1 MDTTVPENQW
11 LDRAFKL
18 ACFIHRDRATA
29 VQIAMAA
36 MSKLEVASAA
46 QDKRLYYTPTGRSS
60 ARKSRN
66 KVLLGEAH
74 LLQRL
79 VYVESEV
86 YERQNEERG
95 LSGEE
100 EMIIHFIKHLVRI
113 TIKRNSFYVNLGL
126 SRLLHNYT
134 TSETQDIYNVI
145 VQDADRVRDD
155 YYYRSRKA
163 QLMRELKE
171 RFGDLL
177 KVCRGQRGEERFH
190 CQERL
195 DDHASLV
202 EKCLKLFTPW
212 NTPCLMAAGFD
223 PFNDVVSMFSFR
235 GDEPDM
241 EHEVEIN
248 RIHAV
253 LDPECYGRVV
263 GALSFDQPE
272 RRLEVPH
279 FFLSGGVRNGGNGG
293 GPRAGRDH
301 LAELSG
307 DEVLAISGALAE
319 QAARR
324 RAAAAGLLRVLVDG
338 NEHAQLDLRRV
349 ANVRFPIAESAE
361 VVEVRTGDGSADVL
375 LAVHIL
381 ALDEPSNGDRA
392 RKRSI
397 VLEGGQELS
406 FYVTRSNDSVG
417 EAVVDVAYRE
427 TSPVRAASLSLRRL
441 GYRASD
447 SFRVERWGGSSVL
460 KPALA
465 LAFTILCAAMV
476 VFYFQS
482 RKSAP
487 ALEEAA
493 NQKLLEPGEN
503 SPPALSVNPPNV
515 AENQN
520 VVENQK
526 VPGQARE
533 QNKRAPGRVPN
544 AAPPQVA
551 KLVEAPP
558 SENALAEDEA
568 TRALRVERIAAS
580 LSAVKRIYVEST
592 GDESVRHEVRRALV
606 SALQPG
612 ARFAIVTSLDD
623 ADAVLK
629 TSVRREESKGK
640 VLVIARLVN
649 EGGEVLWPVTPRG
662 SGEKYQGSAGAVSD
676 RIVRDLLD
684 TVRELE
690 SKRK

>member
-1 MDTTVPENQW
+1 MDHTVPQNQW

-29 VQIAMAA
+29 VRIATAA

-79 VYVESEV
+79 IYVESEL
-86 YERQNEERG
+86 YERQKEERG
-95 LSGEE
+95 LSGDED
-100 EMIIHFIKHLVRI
+100 MIIHFIKHLVRI
-113 TIKRNSFYVNLGL
+113 TIKRNSFYVTLGL

-134 TSETQDIYNVI
+134 TSETQDIYNVV
-145 VQDADRVRDD
+145 VQDPDRGRDD

-171 RFGDLL
+171 RFGEVL

-190 CQERL
+190 SIERL
-195 DDHASLV
+195 DEHISLV
-202 EKCLKLFTPW
+202 EKCLRVFTPW
-212 NTPCLMAAGFD
+212 NTPCFMAAGFD
-223 PFNDVVSMFSFR
+223 PFNDVVPQFSFN

-248 RIHAV
+248 RMHAV
-253 LDPECYGRVV
+253 LDPECYKGLV

-272 RRLEVPH
+272 RRLDVPH
-279 FFLSGGVRNGGNGG
+279 FFLSSHAGNGD
-293 GPRAGRDH
+293 GPHAGRDH
-301 LAELSG
+301 LAELSKE
-307 DEVLAISGALAE
+307 DVLAISGALDE

-324 RAAAAGLLRVLVDG
+324 SKCGAGLLRVLVDG
-338 NEHAQLDLRRV
+338 NEHAQLDVRRNG
-349 ANVRFPIAESAE
+349 NVRFSIEEGAE
-361 VVEVRTGDGSADVL
+361 VVEVRTDDGGADLL
-375 LAVHIL
+375 LAVHLL
-381 ALDEPSNGDRA
+381 ALDEASNGQRG

-406 FYVTRSNDSVG
+406 FSVTRSKDSVG

-427 TSPVRAASLSLRRL
+427 TSPVRAASLALRRL
-441 GYRASD
+441 GYLASET
-447 SFRVERWGGSSVL
+447 FRVERWGGSSVL

-465 LAFTILCAAMV
+465 LAFVILCAAGV
-476 VFYFQS
+476 VFYSQS

-487 ALEEAA
+487 ALGEAA
-493 NQKLLEPGEN
+493 NQPKLVAPAEN
-503 SPPALSVNPPNV
+503 SPPASSVNPPK
-515 AENQN
+515 

-526 VPGQARE
+526 APGPSRE
-533 QNKRAPGRVPN
+533 QNQRSPGQVPN
-544 AAPPQVA
+544 AAAPPEVA
-551 KLVEAPP
+551 KLVEAAP
-558 SENALAEDEA
+558 SESALAEDEA

-592 GDESVRHEVRRALV
+592 GDEALRDEVRAAII

-612 ARFAIVTSLDD
+612 ARFAIVTSPDD
-623 ADAVLK
+623 ADAMLK
-629 TSVRREESKGK
+629 ASVRRDRSKGK

-649 EGGEVLWPVTPRG
+649 ANGEVIWPVTPRG
-662 SGEKYQGSAGAVSD
+662 SGEKYLGSTGAAAV
-676 RIVRDLLD
+676 RIVEDLLA